1 MARQR
6 RGQRVCSANSK
17 RTKSRFAS
25 EVGHGVPADDRAVV
39 MAPTKGARPD
49 CRETAPKEH
58 EGETIVTPAIPNTEA
73 GDKSSPPFEP

>member
-1 MARQR
+1 M
-6 RGQRVCSANSK
+6 CSANSK

-25 EVGHGVPADDRAVV
+25 EVGHGVPADDQAVV

-73 GDKSSPPFEP
+73 GDKPSPPFEP

>member
-1 MARQR
+1 M
-6 RGQRVCSANSK
+6 CSADSK
-17 RTKSRFAS
+17 RTKSHFAS

-58 EGETIVTPAIPNTEA
+58 EGETIVTPAVPNTEA
-73 GDKSSPPFEP
+73 GEKIVPTL